1 MGAGHV
7 HALYIHEHTP
17 LHQLAPEAKI
27 VATLGAVVCIAVTS
41 RYAVWAFAAYAVV
54 AVCLIVV
61 ARIPSLFILAR
72 LTAIVPFVI
81 FALFIPFV
89 GTGETTDVLGMDLSV
104 DGLWATWN
112 ILAKAV
118 LGATMSIILTSTTEV
133 AEIMRGLGVLRFP
146 AVFTAIMMFMVRYL
160 ELIADELGRM
170 RVAMTARGYD
180 PRWLSQARPIASS
193 AGALFVRS
201 YERGERVH
209 AAMLARGFT
218 GVMPEMERP
227 RATPW
232 QWVVVTSFVGLF
244 VAVALVATVIT

>member
-17 LHQLAPEAKI
+17 LHHLAPEAKI
-27 VATLGAVVCIAVTS
+27 VATLGAVSCIAVTS
-41 RYAVWAFAAYAVV
+41 RYSVWAFAVYAAV
-54 AVCLIVV
+54 ATFLISI
-61 ARIPSLFILAR
+61 ARIPPRFVLVRLA
-72 LTAIVPFVI
+72 AIAPFVI

-89 GTGETTDVLGMDLSV
+89 GTGETTEVLGMDLSV

-112 ILAKAV
+112 ILVKAV
-118 LGATMSIILTSTTEV
+118 LGATMTIILTSTTEV
-133 AEIMRGLGVLRFP
+133 ADIMRGLGVLRVP

-180 PRWLSQARPIASS
+180 PRWLSQARPIATS

-209 AAMLARGFT
+209 AAMLARGFR
-218 GVMPEMERP
+218 GVMPELERP
-227 RATPW
+227 RATPG
-232 QWVVVTSFVGLF
+232 QWAVVALLVGLF
-244 VAVALVATVIT
+244 AVVAWVATVD